1 MKEGIL
7 IILRGNSGSG
17 KTTAARMLQGKFGPN
32 TMLISSDTVRMEM
45 LHVWGRQGIKKSQ
58 PLMIELLKYGRRHS
72 EITILEG
79 ILPAEAY
86 DALFRTAL
94 QEYGNHILAYY
105 YDIPFEETL
114 IRHKTKPNCNDF
126 GEEDMRRWWREKDYL
141 GIIPEK
147 TLQKEVSLEKA
158 VELIYED
165 CISVL
170 EKRGDADGEKSAQ

>member
-1 MKEGIL
+1 MQKL

-17 KTTAARMLQGKFGPN
+17 KTTVARMLQGKFGPN

-45 LHVWGRQGIKKSQ
+45 LHVWGAQGIEKSQ
-58 PLMIELLKYGRRHS
+58 PLMIELLKYGKQHS

-79 ILPAEAY
+79 VLPADAY
-86 DALFRTAL
+86 DTLFQTAL
-94 QEYGNHILAYY
+94 KEYENNILAYY

-141 GIIPEK
+141 GIVQEK
-147 TLQKEVSLEKA
+147 ILHKEVSLENA

-165 CISVL
+165 CINAMGR
-170 EKRGDADGEKSAQ
+170 RGDADGERSAY

>member
-1 MKEGIL
+1 MQRL

-17 KTTAARMLQGKFGPN
+17 KTTVARLLQGKFGPN

-45 LHVWGRQGIKKSQ
+45 LHVWGAQGIEKSQ
-58 PLMIELLKYGRRHS
+58 PLMIELLKYGKQHS

-79 ILPAEAY
+79 VLPADAY
-86 DALFRTAL
+86 DTLFQTAL
-94 QEYGNHILAYY
+94 QEYENNILAYY

-141 GIIPEK
+141 GIVQEK
-147 TLQKEVSLEKA
+147 ILHKEVSLENA

-165 CISVL
+165 CINAMGR
-170 EKRGDADGEKSAQ
+170 RGDADGKRSAY

>member
-1 MKEGIL
+1 MQKL

-17 KTTAARMLQGKFGPN
+17 KTTVARMLQGKFGPN

-45 LHVWGRQGIKKSQ
+45 LHVWGAQGIEKSQ
-58 PLMIELLKYGRRHS
+58 PLMIELLKYGKQHS

-79 ILPAEAY
+79 VLPADAY
-86 DALFRTAL
+86 DALFQTAL
-94 QEYGNHILAYY
+94 QEYENNILAYY

-141 GIIPEK
+141 GIVQEK
-147 TLQKEVSLEKA
+147 ILHKEVSLENA

-165 CISVL
+165 CINAMGR
-170 EKRGDADGEKSAQ
+170 RGDADGERSAY

>member
-1 MKEGIL
+1 MQKL
-7 IILRGNSGSG
+7 IILRGNSRSG
-17 KTTAARMLQGKFGPN
+17 KTTVARLLQGKFGPN

-45 LHVWGRQGIKKSQ
+45 LHVWGPQGIEKSQ
-58 PLMIELLKYGRRHS
+58 PLMIELLKYGKQHS

-79 ILPAEAY
+79 VLPADAY
-86 DALFRTAL
+86 DNLFQTAL

-126 GEEDMRRWWREKDYL
+126 GEENMRRWWREKDYL

-147 TLQKEVSLEKA
+147 TLDKEISLENA
-158 VELIYED
+158 VERIYED
-165 CISVL
+165 CINDMG
-170 EKRGDADGEKSAQ
+170 KRGDTDGEKSAQ